1 VTTREVSQ
9 MPIQEHEL
17 TPDQLRAK
25 FDPAALDFETTA
37 QLQRE
42 LGSLGQERAI
52 AAIDFGCGMAQPG
65 YNIYASGP
73 TGTGRNPTALAR
85 VQEAASRRSTPDDWC
100 YVFNFED
107 ARRPNALRLPSG
119 QGPEFAKAVEE
130 IVSAIRTD
138 LPRSFE
144 SEEYEQ
150 RKEQETA
157 QVQGERNRILREL
170 EQEARTQGMM
180 LQPTPMGVVTV
191 PLVEGKPM
199 SREQFEQLPEDERHK
214 IEERMEQFRAR
225 IGDALTQV
233 RQLEKE
239 ARRLVEQ
246 LDRQQATAV
255 IADRFDELKG
265 KFEKHEEVVQYLDA
279 LAEDIVAHQEEFRAE
294 IQQQEEG
301 KRPEGVPGRY
311 RVNVLVHNQ
320 DRGAPVIQEN
330 SPTYYNLFGRLEY
343 QPVAGGAVTD
353 FTLIKSGAMHRANGG
368 FLIVQAIDLLTS
380 PFAWEAMKRTMRGR
394 QLTIENIGEQYYP
407 IPAAGLRPEPVP
419 LDVKVVM
426 VGSPWV
432 YFLLYYYDEEFRKLF
447 KVRADFD
454 IDMPSSPGAAQAFAD
469 FVHTYVERHDL
480 RPLDREA
487 VGRVLEYAKRLASDK
502 ERLSTHISSL
512 IDVLAEASHWAGQT
526 SSEVVTREH
535 VDRALEQQEYRSR
548 MFEDRMFEYIE
559 RGDLRIETAGAVVGQ
574 VNGLAVMDIGG
585 YMFGRPSRITCQATP
600 GRSGV
605 VNVDREARLAGDI
618 HSKAV
623 LILSGYIAGT
633 YAAKAPLSLFASLS
647 FEQSYSMVEG
657 DSASVAEL
665 CVILSAVSR
674 VPIRQEVAVTG
685 SIDQYGNVQPIG
697 GVNQKIEGFYT
708 ACKLKG
714 LTGEQ
719 GVMVPAQNVKNLML
733 KPEVVEAVSEG
744 RFHVWA
750 VSHVDQ
756 AVEVLTGVPAGD
768 VNQPDS
774 IHGKVAARLQEF
786 SEALKEVRGG
796 ERTVIGM
803 APSAGP
809 PAPTPPPPPVPPT
822 RPG

>member
-1 VTTREVSQ
+1 
-9 MPIQEHEL
+9 MPIQDYEL
-17 TPDQLRAK
+17 TPDKLRAS
-25 FDPAALDFETTA
+25 FDPSALDFETTA

-73 TGTGRNPTALAR
+73 TGTGRNPTVLSR
-85 VQEAASRRSTPDDWC
+85 VQENASRRPAPDDWC
-100 YVFNFED
+100 YVFNFQD

-119 QGPEFAKAVEE
+119 EGPEFAKSVEG
-130 IVSAIRTD
+130 IVASIRND

-170 EQEARTQGMM
+170 EQEARAQGMM

-191 PLVEGKPM
+191 PLIDGKPM
-199 SREQFEQLPEDERHK
+199 SREQFEQLPEEERAK

-225 IGDALTQV
+225 IGDALAQV

-239 ARRLVEQ
+239 GRRLVEE
-246 LDRQQATAV
+246 LDRRQATGV
-255 IADRFDELKG
+255 IADRFEELKA
-265 KFEKHEEVVQYLDA
+265 KFREHEEVVQYLDA

-301 KRPEGVPGRY
+301 KRPEGVPSRY
-311 RVNVLVHNQ
+311 RVNVLVSSR
-320 DRGAPVIQEN
+320 DSDGAPVIQEN
-330 SPTYYNLFGRLEY
+330 SPTYYNLFGRFEY
-343 QPVAGGAVTD
+343 QPVAGGMVTD
-353 FTLIKSGAMHRANGG
+353 FTLIKPGAMHRANGG
-368 FLIVQAIDLLTS
+368 FLITQALDLLTS
-380 PFAWEAMKRTMRGR
+380 PFAWDAMKRTMRGR

-407 IPAAGLRPEPVP
+407 IPAAGLRPEPIP

-432 YFLLYYYDEEFRKLF
+432 YFALYYYDEEFRKLF

-454 IDMPSSPGAAQAFAD
+454 TDMPAKPEAAQAFAD

-480 RPLDREA
+480 RPLDRGA
-487 VGRVLEYAKRLASDK
+487 VARVLEQAKRIASDQ
-502 ERLSTHISSL
+502 ERLSTHITSL
-512 IDVLAEASHWAGQT
+512 IDLLAEASHWAVQAG
-526 SSEVVTREH
+526 SDVVTREH
-535 VDRALEQQEYRSR
+535 VDKALEEQEYRSR
-548 MFEDRMFEYIE
+548 MFQDRMFEYIE
-559 RGDLRIETAGAVVGQ
+559 RGDLRIDTQGGVVGQ
-574 VNGLAVMDIGG
+574 VNGLAVMDVGG
-585 YMFGRPSRITCQATP
+585 QMFGRPSRITCQATP

-623 LILSGYIAGT
+623 LILGGYIAGT

-665 CVILSAVSR
+665 CVILSAVSQ
-674 VPIRQEVAVTG
+674 VPIRQDVAVTG

-708 ACKLKG
+708 TCKMKG
-714 LTGEQ
+714 LTGSQ
-719 GVMVPAQNVKNLML
+719 GVMIPIQNVKNLML
-733 KPEVVEAVSEG
+733 KPEVVEAVKAG
-744 RFHVWA
+744 QFHVWA

-756 AVEVLTGVPAGD
+756 AIEVLTGVPAGSPD
-768 VNQPDS
+768 VPDS
-774 IHGKVAARLQEF
+774 VHGKVAARLEEF
-786 SEALKEVRGG
+786 SEALRGARTE
-796 ERTVIGM
+796 ERTVVEVQPPVP
-803 APSAGP
+803 APS
-809 PAPTPPPPPVPPT
+809 PAPPPPLPPT
-822 RPG
+822 RPE